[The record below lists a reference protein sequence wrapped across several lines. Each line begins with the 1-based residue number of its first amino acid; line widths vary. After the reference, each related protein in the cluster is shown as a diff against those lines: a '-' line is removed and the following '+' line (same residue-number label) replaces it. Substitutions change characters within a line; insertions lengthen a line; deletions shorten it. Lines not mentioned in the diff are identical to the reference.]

1 MNQKLP
7 WVFSGFFLGVLI
19 GSFLVFGW
27 VLPVFILLLAVFCA
41 CLWLIF
47 SREQIYFLSAVF
59 LLAMSV
65 GVARLEWSGTDR
77 NITPSGDQ
85 AIVIDEPTAGENSVR
100 YVTQIGE
107 TKVLIVTGSDTH
119 FKYGDVLKYF
129 GKIKPVSDT
138 YLNKDDIY
146 YEMVFPKLAL
156 INKGEGN
163 WLQARLF
170 VVKNWFNANIARLVP
185 EPESSLAGGLV
196 LGAKES
202 LGKDLLNK
210 FRVAGLVHIVVL
222 SGYNITIVALSI
234 MWLFSKFLS
243 KRTSVVAGIVSIIL
257 FAIMVGAGAT
267 VIRASVMAILGLL
280 AQVSGRTSEVARAL
294 VIAALLMVA
303 INPKLLVFD
312 IGFQLSFLAT
322 LGLIYLE
329 PIFKPHF
336 SWLPNRVLWFPIR
349 DIASATL
356 GAQLAVFPLILYTF
370 GNFSVYAFPLNMLV
384 LPLVP
389 TVMLLVFLVGVLVPI
404 PFLSLLAYPIAWVT
418 YALLAYMIALVRLV
432 AHLPFASLQF
442 DNVPIFLI
450 MIIYAGLIYL
460 VLKFNKK
467 EQHLGVGSPSG
478 QNP

>member
-27 VLPVFILLLAVFCA
+27 VLPVLFCA

-65 GVARLEWSGTDR
+65 GVARLEWSSTDR

-196 LGAKES
+196 L
-202 LGKDLLNK
+202 
-210 FRVAGLVHIVVL
+210 V
-222 SGYNITIVALSI
+222 
-234 MWLFSKFLS
+234 
-243 KRTSVVAGIVSIIL
+243 
-257 FAIMVGAGAT
+257 
-267 VIRASVMAILGLL
+267 
-280 AQVSGRTSEVARAL
+280 
-294 VIAALLMVA
+294 
-303 INPKLLVFD
+303 
-312 IGFQLSFLAT
+312 
-322 LGLIYLE
+322 
-329 PIFKPHF
+329 
-336 SWLPNRVLWFPIR
+336 
-349 DIASATL
+349 
-356 GAQLAVFPLILYTF
+356 
-370 GNFSVYAFPLNMLV
+370 
-384 LPLVP
+384 
-389 TVMLLVFLVGVLVPI
+389 
-404 PFLSLLAYPIAWVT
+404 
-418 YALLAYMIALVRLV
+418 
-432 AHLPFASLQF
+432 
-442 DNVPIFLI
+442 
-450 MIIYAGLIYL
+450 
-460 VLKFNKK
+460 
-467 EQHLGVGSPSG
+467 
-478 QNP
+478 